1 MNRRVLLISAGIAIV
16 VILLGVAG
24 WLLLSDSSSSQ
35 QQIIEATPEPI
46 DTGTLP
52 VSSTDPLNPTD
63 LPQPSGAPVAFQG
76 VCPDTWISQTD
87 TDTDGVPDSVEA
99 TYGTD
104 ENAQDT
110 DGDGYSDSSE
120 IRNGYQPLDSN
131 ASKRLDSDNDGLLD
145 NEECTY
151 QTDAFN
157 PDSDNDGFEDGA
169 EVKSGFD
176 PAKAGDGNGSD
187 KLVAAGNTPGVNDET
202 PGVEEAATPVPAIIT
217 PAPQQGFAT
226 PIPVAPAVQQ
236 TLSNTPIQIS
246 LIPFSQL
253 KTTTSAAAAD
263 IKAYLTQVDSLRPQE
278 LADGQ
283 AIATAIQS
291 AATGNVQPLSQARS
305 RIAQFSAA
313 LKGVPTPKPAQ
324 EYQQLYV
331 SLIDFTVQQLQAIEQ
346 NATGDQA
353 KAAQA
358 VLNIQ
363 NTLPSYVTRLSSLR
377 ATVEG
382 ASNT

>member
-1 MNRRVLLISAGIAIV
+1 MNRRVLLISAGVTVV
-16 VILLGVAG
+16 VILLGVAA
-24 WLLLSDSSSSQ
+24 WLLFSTPATQ
-35 QQIIEATPEPI
+35 QQTVEPTAIPI

-52 VSSTDPLNPTD
+52 VPSSDPLDPTD
-63 LPQPSGAPVAFQG
+63 LPQPSGAPIAFQG
-76 VCPDTWISQTD
+76 VCPDTWASQLD

-104 ENAQDT
+104 ERAQDT
-110 DGDGYSDSSE
+110 DGDGYSDSAE

-131 ASKRLDSDNDGLLD
+131 SSKRLDSDDDGLLD
-145 NEECTY
+145 NEECIY
-151 QTDAFN
+151 HTDAFN
-157 PDSDNDGFEDGA
+157 PDSDNDGFQDGA
-169 EVKSGFD
+169 EVKNGFD
-176 PAKAGDGNGSD
+176 PAKAGDGKGSD
-187 KLVAAGNTPGVNDET
+187 KLPDPN
-202 PGVEEAATPVPAIIT
+202 
-217 PAPQQGFAT
+217 AT
-226 PIPVAPAVQQ
+226 PIPVVPDPAITPAAGGVIPQPSQGFGGQATPIPQAAPV
-236 TLSNTPIQIS
+236 LSNTPIQIS
-246 LIPFSQL
+246 LIPLTQL
-253 KTTTSAAAAD
+253 KTTASTAAAD
-263 IKAYLTQVDSLRPQE
+263 IKTYLTQVDGLRPQE

-291 AATGNVQPLSQARS
+291 AATGNVQPLSQARA

-331 SLIDFTVQQLQAIEQ
+331 SLIDFTVTQLQAIEQ

-377 ATVEG
+377 TTVEG
-382 ASNT
+382 ASNK

>member
-1 MNRRVLLISAGIAIV
+1 MNRRVLLISGGVAV
-16 VILLGVAG
+16 VIILLGVAA
-24 WLLLSDSSSSQ
+24 WLLLFEPSTAVESPVD
-35 QQIIEATPEPI
+35 ATPLPI

-52 VSSTDPLNPTD
+52 VTSSEPLDPSD
-63 LPQPSGAPVAFQG
+63 IPQPSGAPIAFQG
-76 VCPDTWISQTD
+76 VCPDTWIGQVD
-87 TDTDGVPDSVEA
+87 TDVDGLPDAVEA

-104 ENAQDT
+104 ANVGDT
-110 DGDGYSDSSE
+110 DGDGFTDSAE
-120 IRNGYQPLDSN
+120 VKAGYHPLENVS
-131 ASKRLDSDNDGLLD
+131 SKRLDSDDDGLLD

-151 QTDAFN
+151 RTDAFN

-169 EVKSGFD
+169 EVKNGYD

-187 KLVAAGNTPGVNDET
+187 KLG
-202 PGVEEAATPVPAIIT
+202 ATPEPVIPVIPDPTPVGAIPT
-217 PAPQQGFAT
+217 PLTGFAT
-226 PIPVAPAVQQ
+226 PLPVTPVPTQA
-236 TLSNTPIQIS
+236 LSNTPIQIS
-246 LIPFSQL
+246 LIPLSQL
-253 KTTTSAAAAD
+253 KTTPSTAAAD
-263 IKAYLTQVDSLRPQE
+263 VKAYLTQVDGLRPQE

-283 AIATAIQS
+283 AIASAIQS

-313 LKGVPTPKPAQ
+313 LKGVSTPKNAQ
-324 EYQQLYV
+324 EYHQLYV

-377 ATVEG
+377 QAVEG
-382 ASNT
+382 ASNQ

>member
-1 MNRRVLLISAGIAIV
+1 MNRRVLLISVGIAIV
-16 VILLGVAG
+16 VILLGVAA

-35 QQIIEATPEPI
+35 QQIIEATPELI

-52 VSSTDPLNPTD
+52 VPSIDPLNPTD
-63 LPQPSGAPVAFQG
+63 LPQPSGAPIAFQG
-76 VCPDTWISQTD
+76 VCPDTWISQVD

-99 TYGTD
+99 TYSTD

-110 DGDGYSDSSE
+110 DGDGYSDSTE

-131 ASKRLDSDNDGLLD
+131 STKRLDSDNDGLLD

-151 QTDAFN
+151 RTDAFN
-157 PDSDNDGFEDGA
+157 PDSDDDGFEDGA
-169 EVKSGFD
+169 EVKNGFD
-176 PAKAGDGNGSD
+176 PAKAGDGKGSD
-187 KLVAAGNTPGVNDET
+187 RLGGPVTPGISDPT
-202 PGVEEAATPVPAIIT
+202 ATPVPVIIT
-217 PAPQQGFAT
+217 PLPQQGFVT
-226 PIPVAPAVQQ
+226 PVPQQ
-236 TLSNTPIQIS
+236 ALSNTPIQIS

-253 KTTTSAAAAD
+253 KTTASTAAAD
-263 IKAYLTQVDSLRPQE
+263 IKAYLAQVDGLRPQE

-291 AATGNVQPLSQARS
+291 AATGNVQPLSQARA
-305 RIAQFSAA
+305 RIAQFSSA
-313 LKGVPTPKPAQ
+313 LKGVPTPKPVQ

-331 SLIDFTVQQLQAIEQ
+331 SLIDFTVQQLQVIEQ

-382 ASNT
+382 ASNM

>member
-110 DGDGYSDSSE
+110 DGDGYSDSAE

-131 ASKRLDSDNDGLLD
+131 SSKRLDSDNDGLLD

-151 QTDAFN
+151 RTDAFN
-157 PDSDNDGFEDGA
+157 PDSDDDGFEDGA

-176 PAKAGDGNGSD
+176 PAKAGDGKGSD
-187 KLVAAGNTPGVNDET
+187 KLVAAEKT
-202 PGVEEAATPVPAIIT
+202 PGVEEAATPLPAVVTPIPQQGFVTPVPAT
-217 PAPQQGFAT
+217 PAPQQ
-226 PIPVAPAVQQ
+226 
-236 TLSNTPIQIS
+236 TLSTTPIQIS
-246 LIPFSQL
+246 LIPYSQL

>member
-1 MNRRVLLISAGIAIV
+1 MNRRVLFISAGIAIV

-24 WLLLSDSSSSQ
+24 WLLFSDSAEAPSTSSGQ
-35 QQIIEATPEPI
+35 ATPGPL

-52 VSSTDPLNPTD
+52 VPSVDPLEPTD
-63 LPQPSGAPVAFQG
+63 LPKPSGAPIAFQG
-76 VCPDTWISQTD
+76 VCPDTWISQLD

-157 PDSDNDGFEDGA
+157 PDSDNDGFQDGA
-169 EVKSGFD
+169 EVKSGFY

-226 PIPVAPAVQQ
+226 PIPVAPAVQ
-236 TLSNTPIQIS
+236 
-246 LIPFSQL
+246 
-253 KTTTSAAAAD
+253 
-263 IKAYLTQVDSLRPQE
+263 
-278 LADGQ
+278 
-283 AIATAIQS
+283 
-291 AATGNVQPLSQARS
+291 
-305 RIAQFSAA
+305 
-313 LKGVPTPKPAQ
+313 
-324 EYQQLYV
+324 
-331 SLIDFTVQQLQAIEQ
+331 
-346 NATGDQA
+346 
-353 KAAQA
+353 
-358 VLNIQ
+358 
-363 NTLPSYVTRLSSLR
+363 
-377 ATVEG
+377 
-382 ASNT
+382 

>member
-1 MNRRVLLISAGIAIV
+1 MNRRVLFISAGIAIV

-35 QQIIEATPEPI
+35 QQVIEATPEPI
-46 DTGTLP
+46 ETGTLP
-52 VSSTDPLNPTD
+52 VPSSDPLAPTD

-76 VCPDTWISQTD
+76 VCSDTWAIQLD

-110 DGDGYSDSSE
+110 DGDGYSDSAE

-131 ASKRLDSDNDGLLD
+131 SSKRLDSDNDGLLD

-151 QTDAFN
+151 HTDAFN
-157 PDSDNDGFEDGA
+157 PDSDDDGFEDGA
-169 EVKSGFD
+169 EVKNGFD
-176 PAKAGDGNGSD
+176 PAKTGDGKGSD
-187 KLVAAGNTPGVNDET
+187 KFLISNVTPAPVIVD
-202 PGVEEAATPVPAIIT
+202 PVITPV
-217 PAPQQGFAT
+217 PQQGFIT
-226 PIPVAPAVQQ
+226 PIPVTPVPQQ
-236 TLSNTPIQIS
+236 TLLNTPIQIT
-246 LIPFSQL
+246 LTPLNQL
-253 KTTTSAAAAD
+253 KITSSTAAAD
-263 IKAYLTQVDSLRPQE
+263 LKAYLAQVDGLRPQE

-291 AATGNVQPLSQARS
+291 AATGNVQPLSQARA

-324 EYQQLYV
+324 EYHQLYV
-331 SLIDFTVQQLQAIEQ
+331 SLIDFTVTQLQAIEQ

-377 ATVEG
+377 AAVEG
-382 ASNT
+382 ASNK

>member
-1 MNRRVLLISAGIAIV
+1 MNWRVLFISVGVGLVAI
-16 VILLGVAG
+16 LFGTAG
-24 WLLLSDSSSSQ
+24 WLLFSIPSSSPRQ
-35 QQIIEATPEPI
+35 VGEPTPTPLGEQ
-46 DTGTLP
+46 TSTLP
-52 VSSTDPLNPTD
+52 VTSSAPLSPSD
-63 LPQPSGAPVAFQG
+63 IPQPSGAPVAFQG
-76 VCPDTWISQTD
+76 VCPDTWAGQLD
-87 TDTDGVPDSVEA
+87 TDNDGLPDAVEA

-104 ENAQDT
+104 ENAKDT
-110 DGDGYSDSSE
+110 DGDGYSDSAE
-120 IRNGYQPLDSN
+120 VKNGYQPLDANSTT
-131 ASKRLDSDNDGLLD
+131 RLDSDNDGLLD
-145 NEECTY
+145 NEECIY
-151 QTDAFN
+151 RTDPFN
-157 PDSDNDGFEDGA
+157 PDSDGDGFQDGA
-169 EVKSGFD
+169 EVKNGYD
-176 PAKAGDGNGSD
+176 PAKAGDGKGSD
-187 KLVAAGNTPGVNDET
+187 KLSASGTSVTPT
-202 PGVEEAATPVPAIIT
+202 PEVTTPEVATPFPVT
-217 PAPQQGFAT
+217 PAP
-226 PIPVAPAVQQ
+226 AVPNQ

-246 LIPFSQL
+246 LIPISQL
-253 KTTTSAAAAD
+253 KTTSSTAASD
-263 IKAYLTQVDSLRPQE
+263 IKAYLTQVDGLRPQE

-291 AATGNVQPLSQARS
+291 AATGNVQPLSQARA